1 MNIDNFAERI
11 KAVTSPLPG
20 KQPYTNERVF
30 SVKGKFDGFS
40 LIDFLTSFLPHLSKD
55 HWFYAIENR
64 LLLLDGFKP
73 FPNQIVK
80 AGQRLVHII
89 PETVDPD
96 VNPEISLIYDD
107 DCMIVLNKPAPIP
120 MHACGR
126 FHRNTLLNIL
136 NLAFPEEVFKIVHR
150 LDADTTGIVIFAK
163 DAKTATNLGKQFKE
177 RTTQKTYLAIT
188 TGIIEEDDFVCNVGI
203 GTKKTAGG
211 GREVDS
217 SGRASETIVKVL
229 KRDYELNQT
238 LLQVE
243 PKSGRTNQI
252 RIHLASIGHPIIG
265 DDHYS
270 QDVKVDKP
278 LTLEED
284 ALCLHAWK
292 LKLQHP
298 KSGEAVSFIAPSPS
312 KFNNFLE
319 LFGS

>member
-1 MNIDNFAERI
+1 MGMDNFSGRI
-11 KAVTSPLPG
+11 RAVTTPLPG
-20 KQPYTNERVF
+20 SRPYTNERLF
-30 SVKGKFDGFS
+30 SVKGQFDGWT

-55 HWFYAIENR
+55 HWLYAIENK
-64 LLLLDGFKP
+64 LLLIDGATP
-73 FPNQIVK
+73 WPGQVVK

-89 PETVDPD
+89 PNTVDPD
-96 VNPEISLIYDD
+96 VNPNILLIYDD
-107 DCMIVLNKPAPIP
+107 NCMVVLNKPAPIP

-136 NLAFPEEVFKIVHR
+136 NTAFPEEVFKIVHR
-150 LDADTTGIVIFAK
+150 LDADTTGIVVFAK
-163 DAKTATNLGKQFKE
+163 DAKTATSLGRQFKE

-188 TGIIEEDDFVCNVGI
+188 TGIIEDDELVCTVGI

-211 GREVDS
+211 GREVDDA
-217 SGRASETIVKVL
+217 GRASETIVKVL

-252 RIHLASIGHPIIG
+252 RIHLASLGHPIIG

-270 QDVKVDKP
+270 QKVKIDRP

-292 LKLQHP
+292 LRLSHP
-298 KSGEAVSFIAPSPS
+298 ATGESIEFTAEPPN
-312 KFNNFLE
+312 KFNNF
-319 LFGS
+319 FDIF

>member
-1 MNIDNFAERI
+1 MDTINFENQI
-11 KAVTSPLPG
+11 KTATTPLPG
-20 KQPYTNERVF
+20 CEPYTNERVF
-30 SVKGKFDGFS
+30 SVKGKFDGYK

-55 HWFYAIENR
+55 HWLYAIDNK
-64 LLLLDGFKP
+64 LLLLDGAKP
-73 FPNQIVK
+73 WPEQVVK

-89 PETVDPD
+89 PNTVDPD
-96 VNPEISLIYDD
+96 VNPNISLIYDD
-107 DCMIVLNKPAPIP
+107 DYMVVLNKPAPIP

-136 NLAFPEEVFKIVHR
+136 NIAFPKEVFKIVHR
-150 LDADTTGIVIFAK
+150 LDADTTGIVIFVK

-188 TGIIEEDDFVCNVGI
+188 TGIIEEDEFVCTVGI

-211 GREVDS
+211 GREVDE
-217 SGRASETIVKVL
+217 SGRESETIVKVL
-229 KRDYELNQT
+229 KRDHELNQT

-270 QDVKVDKP
+270 QKVKVDKP

-292 LKLQHP
+292 LKLSHP
-298 KSGEAVSFIAPSPS
+298 ATGEHIEFTAEPPA
-312 KFNNFLE
+312 KFGNFHNL
-319 LFGS
+319 L